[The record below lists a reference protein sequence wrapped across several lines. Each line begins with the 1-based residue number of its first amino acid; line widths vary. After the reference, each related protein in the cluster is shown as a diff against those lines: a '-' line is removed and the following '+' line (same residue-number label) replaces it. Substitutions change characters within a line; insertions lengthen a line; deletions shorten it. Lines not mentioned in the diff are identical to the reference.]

1 MSFFSSILETP
12 TVSRVR
18 RNHGL
23 EHATL
28 TLLAPKYP
36 HVPLAGHS
44 DTGGFWI
51 LGAAST
57 EDIRAAA
64 EQALARMRAG
74 EHILAVHPNCGT
86 NLVTAG
92 VMAGAAAWL
101 GMVGSRRG
109 QDQWDRLPVSIMLA
123 TLALLLAQPIGP
135 RLQAS
140 VTTSGDPGDLE
151 ISAIRMEERGGIQA
165 HRIETRG

>member
-1 MSFFSSILETP
+1 MSFFQSLLETP
-12 TVSRVR
+12 TLSRVR

-28 TLLAPKYP
+28 TILAPKYP

-44 DTGGFWI
+44 DEGGFWI
-51 LGAAST
+51 LGEAST
-57 EDIRAAA
+57 EDVREAA

-74 EHILAVHPNCGT
+74 ERALAVHPNCGT

-92 VMAGAAAWL
+92 VLAGAAAWL
-101 GMVGSRRG
+101 GMLGSKRG
-109 QDQWDRLPVSIMLA
+109 RDQWDRLPTSVMLA
-123 TLALLLAQPIGP
+123 TIALFFAQPLGP
-135 RLQAS
+135 KIQAA
-140 VTTSGDPGDLE
+140 VTTSGDPGNME
-151 ISAIRMEERGGIQA
+151 ISAIRMEEHGSIRT